1 VPRLL
6 LAFALAFAL
15 AVPAA
20 GQVRSSGRDRALFVA
35 DEIDALVP
43 TFRQYRD
50 ESIGGEWRDVPSWSI
65 RESRACLD
73 DALAQGLALTP
84 FHTTRTPIPT
94 PVRLD
99 GDVGGVTFVKTRR
112 GAPFYVA
119 CELAVRMPRIAAVLR
134 THHVRTAY
142 VLSSWRTAPRTSFH
156 TMGLALDLPRFVRD
170 DGSVLDVERD
180 FVLAPERPTC
190 DGVVRSP
197 QEEPARALRAIACA
211 LHDDAGLSTVI
222 TPEYNEGH
230 RDHFH
235 VDVRPHD
242 GRAFTR

>member
-1 VPRLL
+1 VHR
-6 LAFALAFAL
+6 ALSIVALVLAL
-15 AVPAA
+15 AVPAV
-20 GQVRSSGRDRALFVA
+20 GQVRRPSRDRALVIA

-43 TFRQYRD
+43 TFRPYRD
-50 ESIGGEWRDVPSWSI
+50 ESSRGEWREVPSWSI

-73 DALAQGLALTP
+73 DARARGLSLTP
-84 FHTTRTPIPT
+84 IRTTRTPIPT

-99 GDVGGVTFVKTRR
+99 GAVSGVTFEKTRR

-119 CELAVRMPRIAAVLR
+119 CELAVRMPAIAAVLR
-134 THHVRTAY
+134 AHHVTTAL

-156 TMGLALDLPRFVRD
+156 TMGLALDLARFVRD
-170 DGSVLDVERD
+170 DGTVLDVERD

-190 DGVVRSP
+190 DSVDRTPSD
-197 QEEPARALRAIACA
+197 EPRAALRAIACS
-211 LHDDAGLSTVI
+211 LRDDAGLSTVI

-242 GRAFTR
+242 TRAFTR